1 MKYEIMLRILFDLL
15 CKKSVTARYLSSKYD
30 VCIRSIYRYIEC
42 LESAGV
48 PLYTERGKE
57 GGIKIVDSYKLPST
71 FMTVKEFENVISALD
86 AINDGVPDKTLESA
100 IAKLKAV
107 VKNEHSGFNI
117 KSGNLVIDAGP
128 WGDTV
133 GYKLKLKIIQTCI
146 EENKLLLIEYCDR
159 NGEKT
164 QRIIEPHIIVFKQGL
179 WYVYAY
185 CRLREEF
192 RFFKTGRIEK
202 AEIQKE
208 TFTRRDVSK
217 SDLPLDFWQNAVETI
232 NVEFEVSKDVLA
244 DVEEWIGVENV
255 TKVNDKYLA
264 RANLPNDGGL
274 VSKIMSYGDGV
285 KVIAPKELKKNI
297 KSIAEKIIQNLK

>member
-1 MKYEIMLRILFDLL
+1 MLRILFDLL
-15 CKKSVTARYLSSKYD
+15 CRKSVTAKYLSDKYD
-30 VCIRSIYRYIEC
+30 VCVRSIYRYIEC
-42 LESAGV
+42 LENAGV
-48 PLYTERGKE
+48 PLYTERGKD

-133 GYKLKLKIIQTCI
+133 GYKLKLKIIQSCI
-146 EENKLLLIEYCDR
+146 EENKKLLIEYCDR

-164 QRIIEPHIIVFKQGL
+164 TRVIEPHIIVFKQGL

-185 CRLREEF
+185 CHLREDF

-217 SDLPLDFWQNAVETI
+217 SDLPLDFWQSAIETI
-232 NVEFEVSKDVLA
+232 SVEFEVDKDVLA

-255 TKVNDKYLA
+255 TKINDKYLA

-285 KVIAPKELKKNI
+285 KVLAPKELKKTI